1 MKEAEYQK
9 RLIKKLKSIFPG
21 CIVMKNDAN
30 YVQGI
35 PDLIILYKNHWGFLE
50 VKQASDSSHRPNQ
63 DFYIQKA
70 SEWSYGAFVNPDNE
84 KEILNDMERSFRS

>member
-35 PDLIILYKNHWGFLE
+35 PDLIILYKSHWGFLE
-50 VKQASDSSHRPNQ
+50 VKQAS
-63 DFYIQKA
+63 
-70 SEWSYGAFVNPDNE
+70 G
-84 KEILNDMERSFRS
+84 